1 MRRLFEKIG
10 EYRKL
15 WKLQEQEWLRDEDS
29 VGEHGDDDEGYMNE
43 DSPDNAPVDGP
54 RPSPTSVVSEPT
66 PVTTPKSGQELEIVD
81 QQLAELGIGGGEHDP
96 QPACRVGFLT
106 GGHRRNEDQIQPN
119 VHTSFI
125 LSTLHAA
132 YHVDFISK
140 CLSVWDSTHLL
151 SLNNP
156 RSPAS
161 TVAGCAKPVESPDG
175 AWACIPTQCGS

>member
-81 QQLAELGIGGGEHDP
+81 QQLAELGIGGGTCP
-96 QPACRVGFLT
+96 P
-106 GGHRRNEDQIQPN
+106 
-119 VHTSFI
+119 TSVQSW
-125 LSTLHAA
+125 LPYWRA
-132 YHVDFISK
+132 SK
-140 CLSVWDSTHLL
+140 
-151 SLNNP
+151 
-156 RSPAS
+156 
-161 TVAGCAKPVESPDG
+161 K
-175 AWACIPTQCGS
+175 

>member
-81 QQLAELGIGGGEHDP
+81 QQLAELGIGGGNMTPNQRAELASLLAGIEEMKIKSNQTCIPHLSC
-96 QPACRVGFLT
+96 QHYMLHIMLILF
-106 GGHRRNEDQIQPN
+106 PN
-119 VHTSFI
+119 VYQFGIRPTF
-125 LSTLHAA
+125 
-132 YHVDFISK
+132 YH
-140 CLSVWDSTHLL
+140 
-151 SLNNP
+151 
-156 RSPAS
+156 
-161 TVAGCAKPVESPDG
+161 
-175 AWACIPTQCGS
+175 